1 MTNKDSRWNFEMLK
15 SPQWPQRLGYL
26 LFAGML
32 SAGYYY
38 NLTFVQLGLEDF
50 GTRWL
55 GLPPG
60 RIAADMALFALL
72 TCLAALASG
81 YWMQRRGWG
90 RRFRLKLR
98 LAFYVVLTQTILTAI
113 CPLAR
118 NETAFLVWLSAAAA
132 ALGLGVPALFS
143 MAVDLI
149 PVRQRGLMAGLVTA
163 LAYFAAETFS
173 TSWTFEAFRIRALIL
188 TAAGTL
194 LSGVLAFAHHP
205 WLEQLARQHR
215 LPTFGHGRFTRRPS
229 GRPSSL
235 LALIVAMFAIYFIDS
250 LGFLRLLKTPVYMQS
265 AWQSPDLNVRLFI
278 AAVHVAGAMAAG
290 ILYNALSE
298 RHLFLWVFGIFAL
311 AHLQYSLDIR
321 LGTGPGAALSMP
333 MLYALAVSLYTVL
346 NFALWADLST
356 PDTICMRSALGVAL
370 SGWTATFLSTAL
382 AIYLQGSGVSLEQHI
397 QIVDAL
403 AMLFF
408 ALTLTLAFFRRT
420 PVQPPE
426 AYS

>member
-1 MTNKDSRWNFEMLK
+1 MELTKFLMLK
-15 SPQWPQRLGYL
+15 SPQWPRLSGYF

-32 SAGYYY
+32 SSGYYY

-50 GTRWL
+50 GRRWL
-55 GLPPG
+55 GLSPQG
-60 RIAADMALFALL
+60 VGGDMALFALL
-72 TCLAALASG
+72 TCLAALAGG
-81 YWMQRRGWG
+81 YWMQRHGWG

-98 LAFYVVLTQTILTAI
+98 LAFFVVLAQTILTAV
-113 CPLAR
+113 CPLVR
-118 NETAFLVWLSAAAA
+118 SQTAFLAWLSAAAA

-143 MAVDLI
+143 LAVDLV
-149 PVRQRGLMAGLVTA
+149 PTHQRGLLAGLVTA

-173 TSWTFEAFRIRALIL
+173 TSWTFEAFRSQVLFL
-188 TAAGTL
+188 TAGGTL
-194 LSGVLAFAHHP
+194 LIGILAFARHP
-205 WLEQLARQHR
+205 WLDQLASQHR
-215 LPTFGHGRFTRRPS
+215 LPAFGRGRFTRRPS
-229 GRPSSL
+229 GKRSRL

-250 LGFLRLLKTPVYMQS
+250 LGFLRLLKTPVYMNS

-278 AAVHVAGAMAAG
+278 AAMHVAGALAAG
-290 ILYNALSE
+290 ILYNALGE

-311 AHLQYSLDIR
+311 AHLQYSFDIR
-321 LGTGPGAALSMP
+321 LGSGPGAALSMP

-382 AIYLQGSGVSLEQHI
+382 AIYLQGSGLSLEQHI

-408 ALTLTLAFFRRT
+408 ALALTIAFFRGT
-420 PVQPPE
+420 PPQRLE
-426 AYS
+426 EYS

>member
-1 MTNKDSRWNFEMLK
+1 MLK
-15 SPQWPQRLGYL
+15 SLDWPKLSGYF

-50 GTRWL
+50 GRRWL
-55 GLPPG
+55 ALSP
-60 RIAADMALFALL
+60 RSIAADMALFALL
-72 TCLAALASG
+72 TCLAALAGG
-81 YWMQRRGWG
+81 YWMQRHGWG

-98 LAFYVVLTQTILTAI
+98 LAFFVVLAQTALTAI
-113 CPLAR
+113 CPLVR
-118 NETAFLVWLSAAAA
+118 NEVAFLAWLSAAAA

-149 PVRQRGLMAGLVTA
+149 PVGRRGLVAGLVTA

-173 TSWTFEAFRIRALIL
+173 TSWTFEAFRSQVLVLTTAGALL
-188 TAAGTL
+188 TGA
-194 LSGVLAFAHHP
+194 LAFARHP

-215 LPTFGHGRFTRRPS
+215 LPAFGRGRFTRRS
-229 GRPSSL
+229 SRPNFHL
-235 LALIVAMFAIYFIDS
+235 LTLIAAMFAIYFIDS

-265 AWQSPDLNVRLFI
+265 AWQSPDFNVRLFI
-278 AAVHVAGAMAAG
+278 AAVHVAGALAAG
-290 ILYNALSE
+290 ILYGALSE
-298 RHLFLWVFGIFAL
+298 RHLFLWVFGTFAL
-311 AHLQYSLDIR
+311 AHLQYSFDLR
-321 LGTGPGAALSMP
+321 LGSRPGAALSMP

-382 AIYLQGSGVSLEQHI
+382 AIYMQGSGVSLEQHI

-408 ALTLTLAFFRRT
+408 AFALTRAFFH
-420 PVQPPE
+420 QP
-426 AYS
+426 AYQGSEKYL

>member
-1 MTNKDSRWNFEMLK
+1 MLK
-15 SPQWPQRLGYL
+15 SPQWPRWLGYL
-26 LFAGML
+26 LFTGML

-50 GTRWL
+50 GRRWL
-55 GLPPG
+55 GLTPR

-72 TCLAALASG
+72 TCLAALAGG

-98 LAFYVVLTQTILTAI
+98 LAFYVVLAQTILTAI

-118 NETAFLVWLSAAAA
+118 TETAFLAWLSATAA

-149 PVRQRGLMAGLVTA
+149 PVRRRGLIAGLVTA
-163 LAYFAAETFS
+163 LAYFAAETFA
-173 TSWTFEAFRIRALIL
+173 TSWTFEAFRARALVL

-194 LSGVLAFAHHP
+194 LSGILAFARHP
-205 WLEQLARQHR
+205 WLDQLARQHR
-215 LPTFGHGRFTRRPS
+215 LPAFGLGRFTRRPY
-229 GRPSSL
+229 GQPSSL

-278 AAVHVAGAMAAG
+278 AAVHVAGALAAG

-311 AHLQYSLDIR
+311 AHLQYSFDIR
-321 LGTGPGAALSMP
+321 LGSGPGAALSMP

-397 QIVDAL
+397 RIVDAL

-408 ALTLTLAFFRRT
+408 ALALILAFFRGT
-420 PVQPPE
+420 PAQPPE